1 MSKTE
6 IKKPIAARA
15 IAIEGKHFAQ
25 GEAITGVDPKE
36 VETCVRLGSVVDAA
50 SPEGEAALLEAEK
63 AAEAAKGEA
72 AKK

>member
-1 MSKTE
+1 MTKTVVAAL
-6 IKKPIAARA
+6 IAARA

-25 GEAITGVDPKE
+25 GEEISGVDAKE

-50 SPEGEAALLEAEK
+50 SEEGKAALLEAEK
-63 AAEAAKGEA
+63 AAEAAKADA